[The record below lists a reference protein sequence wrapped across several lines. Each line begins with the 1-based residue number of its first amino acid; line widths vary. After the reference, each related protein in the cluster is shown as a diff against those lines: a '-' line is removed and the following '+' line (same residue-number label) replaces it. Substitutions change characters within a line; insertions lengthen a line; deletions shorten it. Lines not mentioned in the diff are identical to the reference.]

1 MQLVRRHDCRHLS
14 SQSMCRTSA
23 CYISQPLFRQITPPL
38 RKQPHIEALGTHLPY
53 VRKSPTLMATADLPI
68 GTQATFIASAAAD
81 LQKPLNVLLTIRW
94 RSLFSDNDVNASRVK
109 SPAEAHGVPAG
120 RLPSGFRVRHP
131 REAEP

>member
-1 MQLVRRHDCRHLS
+1 
-14 SQSMCRTSA
+14 MCRTSA
-23 CYISQPLFRQITPPL
+23 CYISQPLFRQIAPPL

-68 GTQATFIASAAAD
+68 GTQATFIAAASAVAD
-81 LQKPLNVLLTIRW
+81 LQKLLSVLLTIRW
-94 RSLFSDNDVNASRVK
+94 RSLFSDNDVNALRVK

-120 RLPSGFRVRHP
+120 RLPSGCRVRHP